1 MSTETITQHR
11 MAFSIKELALAY
23 GVSSGFLRL
32 EIARGK
38 LRPARLGRRVVI
50 SRNEAERYLSAAGG
64 LGMHSGQ
71 ACNCREERPTGVTC
85 RGTR

>member
-1 MSTETITQHR
+1 MSTETITPHR

-38 LRPARLGRRVVI
+38 LHPSYLGRRVVI
-50 SRNEAERYLSAAGG
+50 
-64 LGMHSGQ
+64 
-71 ACNCREERPTGVTC
+71 CREEAARYLKAAQQPQ
-85 RGTR
+85 